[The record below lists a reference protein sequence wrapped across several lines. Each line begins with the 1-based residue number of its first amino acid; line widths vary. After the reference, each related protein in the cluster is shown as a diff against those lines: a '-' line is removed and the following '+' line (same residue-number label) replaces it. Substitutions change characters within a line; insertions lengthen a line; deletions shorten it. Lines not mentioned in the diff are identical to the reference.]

1 MLHLSRVIT
10 IQDRRKRS
18 WKEAMK
24 LEHRTPGYKAYPQ
37 SSTVEPSWRCSV
49 ISPGENI
56 LTIRQNADRVTAV
69 FWYSRWEGEPRSA
82 RIFTHCQ
89 SLDCQNLQ
97 KEKHIDEISYSGIRS
112 GILLD
117 QLFGDPYFLPH
128 PIRGIGWLI
137 AKTEKTL
144 RAGNPQ
150 GNSTEREGAE
160 RRQGKLLVVI
170 VLLFTGMLSALIL
183 FGAYAMHPGLGVV
196 IEAVMTYQ
204 ILAAR
209 CLQVESSKVW
219 KQLNAGSLEE
229 ARKAV
234 SMIVGR
240 DTEHLTEEGVAKAA
254 IETVAENTSDGVI
267 APMLY
272 TALGGPV
279 LGFLYKAVN
288 TMDSMVGYKN
298 EKYLHFGRAAAKL
311 DDVMNF
317 FPARISALLMVGTA
331 FISGKS
337 YNGKQAWRI
346 WRRDNRKH
354 ASPNSAQ
361 TESVCAGAL
370 GIQLAG
376 DASYF
381 GKVVKKPYIGD
392 PTRAVEPEDIRR
404 TNRLMNRTAWICEIL
419 CLGILIAVAV

>member
-1 MLHLSRVIT
+1 MNIEYLKYFSELAK
-10 IQDRRKRS
+10 IQ
-18 WKEAMK
+18 
-24 LEHRTPGYKAYPQ
+24 HYGKAAKALN
-37 SSTVEPSWRCSV
+37 
-49 ISPGENI
+49 IS
-56 LTIRQNADRVTAV
+56 Q
-69 FWYSRWEGEPRSA
+69 
-82 RIFTHCQ
+82 
-89 SLDCQNLQ
+89 
-97 KEKHIDEISYSGIRS
+97 
-112 GILLD
+112 
-117 QLFGDPYFLPH
+117 
-128 PIRGIGWLI
+128 
-137 AKTEKTL
+137 
-144 RAGNPQ
+144 
-150 GNSTEREGAE
+150 
-160 RRQGKLLVVI
+160 
-170 VLLFTGMLSALIL
+170 
-183 FGAYAMHPGLGVV
+183 PGLSHA
-196 IEAVMTYQ
+196 I
-204 ILAAR
+204 
-209 CLQVESSKVW
+209 K
-219 KQLNAGSLEE
+219 SLEE
-229 ARKAV
+229 EYGVPLFQKEGRNVSLSHYGKELMKDVDEILGAYLRLEERAAGFRTEEKTV

-267 APMLY
+267 APVLY

-317 FPARISALLMVGTA
+317 LPARISALLMVGTA

-419 CLGILIAVAV
+419 CLGILIAVVV

>member
-1 MLHLSRVIT
+1 
-10 IQDRRKRS
+10 
-18 WKEAMK
+18 MK
-24 LEHRTPGYKAYPQ
+24 YH
-37 SSTVEPSWRCSV
+37 
-49 ISPGENI
+49 I
-56 LTIRQNADRVTAV
+56 LAFGAG
-69 FWYSRWEGEPRSA
+69 F
-82 RIFTHCQ
+82 
-89 SLDCQNLQ
+89 
-97 KEKHIDEISYSGIRS
+97 
-112 GILLD
+112 LLD
-117 QLFGDPYFLPH
+117 QLLGDPYFLPH
-128 PIRGIGWLI
+128 PIRGIGWFI
-137 AKTEKTL
+137 AKTEKAL
-144 RAGNPQ
+144 RSGKPQ
-150 GNSTEREGAE
+150 ENSLEREAAE
-160 RRQGKLLVVI
+160 RRQGKVLVAV
-170 VLLFTGMLSALIL
+170 VLLLTGMVAALIL
-183 FGAYAMHPGLGVV
+183 FGAYAMHANLGMV

-219 KQLNAGSLEE
+219 KQLTAGSLEG

-311 DDVMNF
+311 DDVVNF
-317 FPARISALLMVGTA
+317 LPARISALLMIGAA

-337 YNGKQAWRI
+337 YNGKQAWSI

-392 PTRAVEPEDIRR
+392 PTRAVEAEDIRR

-419 CLGILIAVAV
+419 CLGILTWVAV